1 VAYFKTLSQHLP
13 EGTEDNQE
21 DLTQEG
27 RPRNRNVS
35 SSGARFRSRCD
46 TFLYSHTAVV
56 NIHTM

>member
-56 NIHTM
+56 